1 MSRRLTFLCMVMYM
15 LGWNTGCS
23 PEAAQQAQETS
34 PQQVSPGEDLG
45 QQEQKLSGSTTALG
59 PTDANWA
66 FAVGNNRDLYA
77 IARRGGSGR
86 TEVHVMSASSGYQT
100 FILQIATPFTT
111 DGNWEFAIANDN
123 GDLLAIQKCCE
134 GYYGRTVVYVLT
146 RASNYQ
152 TYSGYY
158 TPLGYTHGG
167 GWEFAVAPNRDL
179 FAIRKQGSA
188 STEVHV
194 LSASSNYGQF
204 SFQTG
209 TALHPTDG
217 NWEFEVAL
225 NRDLVVFKKA
235 NTGSGRTER
244 HVLDATTNYQSFRI
258 HQPTSL
264 GVTDGTW
271 ELEVSNTGALYGIK
285 KSGTGSGRTEV
296 YWQTTG
302 PAFAM
307 GYYWLKDLGTTYCAN
322 MPNGNSGAQPAL
334 SYCSM
339 VQNDW
344 LSHWLVE
351 PQNDGTGTY
360 RLRNR
365 FSGKC
370 LAVANASQDTGARMI
385 QWDCV
390 AGSWDQRFLL
400 GDMGGGAFTLNPLHS
415 GKCVDS
421 YTSNLWQQ
429 WDCHGASH
437 QRFRLQAIP

>member
-1 MSRRLTFLCMVMYM
+1 MSP
-15 LGWNTGCS
+15 S
-23 PEAAQQAQETS
+23 EA
-34 PQQVSPGEDLG
+34 LG

-66 FAVGNNRDLYA
+66 YAVGHNRDLYA

-100 FILQIATPFTT
+100 FILQIATPITT

-152 TYSGYY
+152 SYSGYY

-167 GWEFAVAPNRDL
+167 NWEYAVAPNRDL
-179 FAIRKQGSA
+179 FAIRKQGAA
-188 STEVHV
+188 STEVYV
-194 LSASSNYGQF
+194 LSASSNYTQLSG
-204 SFQTG
+204 QTG

-217 NWEFEVAL
+217 TWEFEVAL
-225 NRDLVVFKKA
+225 NRDVVAIRKA

-244 HVLDATTNYQSFRI
+244 HVLDATTGYQSFRI
-258 HQPTSL
+258 HQATSL
-264 GVTDGTW
+264 GVTDSTW
-271 ELEVSNTGALYGIK
+271 EFEVSNTGALYGIK

-307 GYYWLKDLGTTYCAN
+307 GYYFLKDLGDTLCAAVA
-322 MPNGNSGAQPAL
+322 NGNNATQPSLA
-334 SYCSM
+334 YCHM
-339 VQNDW
+339 MQTDW
-344 LSHWLVE
+344 SAHWLVE

-360 RLRNR
+360 RVRNR

-370 LAVANASQDTGARMI
+370 LAVAGYSQDTGARII

-390 AGSWDQRFLL
+390 AGSGDQRFLF
-400 GDMGGGAFTLNPLHS
+400 GDMGGGAFTLSPYHS
-415 GKCVDS
+415 GKCVDY
-421 YTSNLWQQ
+421 YTTYIWQ
-429 WDCHGASH
+429 
-437 QRFRLQAIP
+437 